1 MMSASI
7 PPPVDPVPVI
17 PWENPARP
25 FFDGLF
31 ETVKL
36 LATSPGEAFRRMPV
50 TGGIGRPL
58 FYAIA
63 VGWVSIAVAVFWNV
77 LLQGM
82 WLPFLESAEDVVGM
96 GAMYGL
102 TVGWGLLMVVLA
114 PLFVVIGV
122 FIAAAVLH
130 LMLMIVGGAANGF
143 EATVRVVCYT
153 QTAQLAGII
162 PFCGGIITLVWT
174 VILYVTGLSIAH
186 RTTQGKALV
195 AVLLPVVLCCVMG
208 VIFALVA
215 GGLAAVVSNR

>member
-1 MMSASI
+1 MSVNY
-7 PPPVDPVPVI
+7 PPPPEPVPVI
-17 PWENPARP
+17 PWEDPGRS

-36 LATSPGEAFRRMPV
+36 FAGSPGEAFRRMPV

-82 WLPFLESAEDVVGM
+82 WLPFLESAEDLAGM

-114 PLFVVIGV
+114 PLFVIIGV
-122 FIAAAVLH
+122 FIAAAILH
-130 LMLMIVGGAANGF
+130 LMLMIVSGASNGF

-153 QTAQLAGII
+153 QTAQLAGVI
-162 PFCGGIITLVWT
+162 PFCGGIITLIWT
-174 VILYVTGLSIAH
+174 VVLYVTGFSIAH
-186 RTTQGKALV
+186 RTTQGKAIV

-208 VIFALVA
+208 VVFALVA
-215 GGLAAVVSNR
+215 GGIAALASSQ

>member
-1 MMSASI
+1 MNDAY
-7 PPPVDPVPVI
+7 PPPSDPVQVI
-17 PWENPARP
+17 PWEDPARS

-36 LATSPGEAFRRMPV
+36 LTTSPGEAFRRMPV
-50 TGGIGRPL
+50 AGGVGRPL

-82 WLPFLESAEDVVGM
+82 WLPFLESAEDLAGM

-114 PLFVVIGV
+114 PLFVIIGV

-130 LMLMIVGGAANGF
+130 LMLMIVGGATNGF

-162 PFCGGIITLVWT
+162 PFCGGIIALVWT
-174 VILYVTGLSIAH
+174 VILYVTGFSTAH

>member
-1 MMSASI
+1 MSANY
-7 PPPVDPVPVI
+7 PPPPETIPVI
-17 PWENPARP
+17 PWEDPARS

-36 LATSPGEAFRRMPV
+36 LATSPGEGFRRMPV

-63 VGWVSIAVAVFWNV
+63 VGWVSIGVAVFWNV

-82 WLPFLESAEDVVGM
+82 WLPFLESAEDLAGM

-114 PLFVVIGV
+114 PLFVIIGV

-162 PFCGGIITLVWT
+162 PFCGGIIALIWT
-174 VILYVTGLSIAH
+174 VILYVTGFSIAH
-186 RTTQGKALV
+186 RTTQGKAIV
-195 AVLLPVVLCCVMG
+195 AVLLPVVLCCVLG
-208 VIFALVA
+208 VVFALVA
-215 GGLAAVVSNR
+215 GGLAALASSQ

>member
-1 MMSASI
+1 MNATM
-7 PPPVDPVPVI
+7 PPPPESIPVI
-17 PWENPARP
+17 PWEEPGRP
-25 FFDGLF
+25 FFNGLF

-36 LATSPGEAFRRMPV
+36 LASSPTEAYRRMPL

-77 LLQGM
+77 LLQGLWM
-82 WLPFLESAEDVVGM
+82 PFVESAEDLAGM

-122 FIAAAVLH
+122 FIAASILH
-130 LMLMIVGGAANGF
+130 LMLMIVGGASSGF

-174 VILYVTGLSIAH
+174 VILYVTGFSTAH
-186 RTTQGKALV
+186 RTTQGKAIV
-195 AVLLPVVLCCVMG
+195 AVLLPVVLCCVLG
-208 VIFALVA
+208 VVLALVA
-215 GGLAAVVSNR
+215 GGLAALVSSQ

>member
-1 MMSASI
+1 MSASI
-7 PPPVDPVPVI
+7 PPPVDQVPVI
-17 PWENPARP
+17 PWEDPVRP

-31 ETVKL
+31 ETIKL

-58 FYAIA
+58 FFAIA

-82 WLPFLESAEDVVGM
+82 WLPFLESAEDFAGM

-114 PLFVVIGV
+114 PLFVIIGV

-174 VILYVTGLSIAH
+174 VILYVAGFAIAH

-195 AVLLPVVLCCVMG
+195 AVLLPVVLCCVIG